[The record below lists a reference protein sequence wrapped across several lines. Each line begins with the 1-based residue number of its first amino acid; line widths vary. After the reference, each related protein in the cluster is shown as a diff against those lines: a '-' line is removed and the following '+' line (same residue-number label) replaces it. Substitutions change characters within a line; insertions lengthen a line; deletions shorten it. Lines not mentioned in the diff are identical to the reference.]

1 MLRAACDS
9 RPGSFKPEL
18 QRTNEKN
25 QMGISLD
32 QLDDSSLIRLDG
44 VIDIASAVEL
54 KAALLAAF
62 ATGKEVRISLEA
74 TTDLDVTA
82 FQLLWAAERE
92 AKRLGVGL
100 ALTGQ
105 PPEKVVRSLARA
117 GLDGLGIFA

>member
-1 MLRAACDS
+1 
-9 RPGSFKPEL
+9 
-18 QRTNEKN
+18 
-25 QMGISLD
+25 MGISLN

-54 KAALLAAF
+54 KAALLEAL

-100 ALTGQ
+100 TLTGQ
-105 PPEKVVRSLARA
+105 PPEQVVRSLASV
-117 GLDGLGIFA
+117 GLDGLGVFA

>member
-1 MLRAACDS
+1 
-9 RPGSFKPEL
+9 
-18 QRTNEKN
+18 
-25 QMGISLD
+25 MGISLN

-54 KAALLAAF
+54 KAALLEAF
-62 ATGKEVRISLEA
+62 EAGKDVRISLEA

-100 ALTGQ
+100 TLTGQ
-105 PPEKVVRSLARA
+105 PPEPVLSPLASV